1 MSSTSVPTN
10 YAAGEVLPGLWVGN
24 LMSVYNLTRLIQHS
38 NENKEVVVTVI
49 SVLSNPNLIS
59 MATKALEEQRRLQN
73 DDTIITS
80 VNHIVIPLKDTVH
93 SEFKSILPSA
103 LSAIDE
109 ALLFGH
115 HHCSDKEEYHHNS
128 QRRIC
133 LVHCAKGESRS
144 VAIIA
149 AYLLTRHSHA
159 FTTFDKALR
168 HIRTVRPQALP
179 NIGFSVVLRQLE
191 RQLNH

>member
-93 SEFKSILPSA
+93 SEFK
-103 LSAIDE
+103 
-109 ALLFGH
+109 LF
-115 HHCSDKEEYHHNS
+115 YP
-128 QRRIC
+128 
-133 LVHCAKGESRS
+133 V
-144 VAIIA
+144 
-149 AYLLTRHSHA
+149 
-159 FTTFDKALR
+159 
-168 HIRTVRPQALP
+168 P
-179 NIGFSVVLRQLE
+179 
-191 RQLNH
+191 